1 MALQMPLPP
10 SLTAPALLR
19 VQGPQ
24 DLKLCLGYDLASKQP
39 YARVK
44 ENNWAV
50 RHSAFCTQAAGAR

>member
-1 MALQMPLPP
+1 
-10 SLTAPALLR
+10 LR
-19 VQGPQ
+19 AQGPQ

-50 RHSAFCTQAAGAR
+50 RPVSSRLRAARALTPRPRS